1 MKAFIAEGS
10 SFHSR
15 MLEHSDATYRMLAE
29 NILKN
34 KWFLKFDSNL
44 VRDIILNENNAFF
57 FKSFESEKYLWRRC
71 IYFGGHFVYISY
83 DNHSKKKLCFEEQN

>member
-1 MKAFIAEGS
+1 MKAFIAEGT

-15 MLEHSDATYRMLAE
+15 MLEHSDATYRMLPE

-57 FKSFESEKYLWRRC
+57 
-71 IYFGGHFVYISY
+71 
-83 DNHSKKKLCFEEQN
+83 